1 MLADMNGAT
10 SDPAVQEEPEQPE
23 LTLEEI
29 RASNKRG
36 LWVLLALVVFCLV
49 IAAVVGLKDIF
60 VGPWR

>member
-1 MLADMNGAT
+1 MSADMNGAT
-10 SDPAVQEEPEQPE
+10 SDPAVPEEPEQPE

-36 LWVLLALVVFCLV
+36 LWVLLALVAFCLV

>member
-1 MLADMNGAT
+1 MAGPI
-10 SDPAVQEEPEQPE
+10 SDPAEPEQLEQPE
-23 LTLEEI
+23 PTLEEI

-36 LWVLLALVVFCLV
+36 LWVLLALVALCLV